1 MQVLTQIRHHG
12 INIKYIKAPA
22 ALSRRKRE
30 LYMNKLRFSDNSEM
44 EVFGVSCAGNILQI
58 KVPGTGLDTLVS
70 TFKDQS
76 KLSPL
81 RYFEDNALLRGY
93 AGYTKFGSMEYTPNV
108 LQEIDYAIEDV
119 TTESGFREVHA
130 DIVTVVLEK
139 VPAVSLV
146 AAKTEKNTADIDYL
160 AMETGVEL

>member
-1 MQVLTQIRHHG
+1 
-12 INIKYIKAPA
+12 
-22 ALSRRKRE
+22 
-30 LYMNKLRFSDNSEM
+30 MNKLRFSDNTEM
-44 EVFGVSCAGNILQI
+44 EVFGVSCAGNILKI
-58 KVPGTGLDTLVS
+58 KVPGEGLDTLVS
-70 TFKDQS
+70 IFKDQT

>member
-1 MQVLTQIRHHG
+1 
-12 INIKYIKAPA
+12 
-22 ALSRRKRE
+22 
-30 LYMNKLRFSDNSEM
+30 MNKLRFSDNTEM

-70 TFKDQS
+70 TFKDHS

-93 AGYTKFGSMEYTPNV
+93 AGYTKFGSMEYTPTV